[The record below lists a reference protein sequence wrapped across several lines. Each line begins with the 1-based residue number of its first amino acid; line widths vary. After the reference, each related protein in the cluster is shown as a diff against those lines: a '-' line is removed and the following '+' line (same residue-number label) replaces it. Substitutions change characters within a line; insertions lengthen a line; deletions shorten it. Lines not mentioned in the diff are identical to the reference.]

1 MHAAFLCVPPF
12 YAFRIL
18 GLTTYRLELAHV

>member
-12 YAFRIL
+12 YAFCIL
-18 GLTTYRLELAHV
+18 GVTTYRPELAYV